1 MILAI
6 RKYQGVDFSF
16 AWAEIPQST
25 GHPKSKHK
33 RRKQKTERKLFGHQV
48 NVSVTMEEL
57 LGAVVDVSVLD
68 LYPVLLGMRMRRMT
82 PPTG

>member
-1 MILAI
+1 M
-6 RKYQGVDFSF
+6 
-16 AWAEIPQST
+16 
-25 GHPKSKHK
+25 
-33 RRKQKTERKLFGHQV
+33 FGHQV